1 MPITTTPAKAFK
13 TIVAFLIG
21 SATFTFGSY
30 APAMAETADDLSA
43 PAIGAHRR
51 FNDIPPRL
59 QWEANYGYCGEV
71 SFINAGL
78 YYGQYVSQ
86 YDARAIA
93 SKNRGQ
99 SLEES
104 QLLIG
109 VNDLHAAEQMHLKA
123 EPWKDT
129 SVESTKKFLT
139 WVKTNTAAGFPV
151 IIGVYYNKRSFEV
164 SNDPSAGDNEY
175 DHIVPVTGISSTH
188 PLSSRSYYG
197 DDVVT
202 LSDNGLWSPDGKPE
216 YIFNFPF
223 ASSQATRKEA
233 NSKAHPVYSIPRGV
247 RNYGV
252 AIKGILDRDGQTLP
266 VRLSTNVNYEK
277 PAMREGENK
286 RPKPQ
291 NLILTVKVSGLKPGT
306 SYKLYRYDNF
316 KAVPNSSFN
325 ANAPK
330 ASKSWD
336 LKIEKGSSFTV
347 KEKISSNDIAVYRAV
362 PATAP

>member
-1 MPITTTPAKAFK
+1 MPVTTTPAKAFK
-13 TIVAFLIG
+13 AIVALLIG

-129 SVESTKKFLT
+129 SVESTK
-139 WVKTNTAAGFPV
+139 
-151 IIGVYYNKRSFEV
+151 
-164 SNDPSAGDNEY
+164 
-175 DHIVPVTGISSTH
+175 
-188 PLSSRSYYG
+188 
-197 DDVVT
+197 
-202 LSDNGLWSPDGKPE
+202 
-216 YIFNFPF
+216 
-223 ASSQATRKEA
+223 
-233 NSKAHPVYSIPRGV
+233 NS
-247 RNYGV
+247 
-252 AIKGILDRDGQTLP
+252 
-266 VRLSTNVNYEK
+266 
-277 PAMREGENK
+277 
-286 RPKPQ
+286 
-291 NLILTVKVSGLKPGT
+291 
-306 SYKLYRYDNF
+306 
-316 KAVPNSSFN
+316 
-325 ANAPK
+325 
-330 ASKSWD
+330 
-336 LKIEKGSSFTV
+336 
-347 KEKISSNDIAVYRAV
+347 
-362 PATAP
+362 